1 MQGLF
6 MASLRSG
13 RSHYITVASREN
25 RKIERGSRRRT
36 HNFGRQIL
44 NRSKNQMRY
53 LESSCWSV
61 LLKAFP
67 AVNRLAL
74 RRFERYFTFLI
85 AVRARCFVHFSWSS
99 IITSGSIVISHVLIL
114 HNDQQKSI
122 VNLTLRLLEEAER
135 QFYTLTIPICY

>member
-1 MQGLF
+1 
-6 MASLRSG
+6 
-13 RSHYITVASREN
+13 
-25 RKIERGSRRRT
+25 
-36 HNFGRQIL
+36 
-44 NRSKNQMRY
+44 MRY
-53 LESSCWSV
+53 SESSCWFV

-74 RRFERYFTFLI
+74 RRFEWYFTFLL

-99 IITSGSIVISHVLIL
+99 IAISHVLIL

-122 VNLTLRLLEEAER
+122 VNLTLRVLEEAER

>member
-1 MQGLF
+1 

-13 RSHYITVASREN
+13 RFHYITVASREN

-36 HNFGRQIL
+36 NNFRKQIL
-44 NRSKNQMRY
+44 YRSKNQMRY
-53 LESSCWSV
+53 LESSCWFV

-74 RRFERYFTFLI
+74 RRFERYFTFLL

-99 IITSGSIVISHVLIL
+99 IIASRSISVSHILTL

-122 VNLTLRLLEEAER
+122 VNLTLRVLEEAER
-135 QFYTLTIPICY
+135 QFYTLTIPIGY